1 MIYLCTWIVIILVE
15 TNLMFYI
22 KYVIK
27 RPGQSSIVMGV
38 IFISAIVALPF
49 WNWISKKGN
58 KRKAYIIG
66 VSFWAVLMCVLT
78 ILSPRHPIWILL
90 VMCMLVG
97 IGLSAAQVLPWAII
111 PDAIEWDEYQTG
123 ERHEG
128 IFYSL
133 ITLLGKIANSVAVP
147 LSLLLLE
154 FTGYVS
160 NAVEQ
165 PQSALTG
172 LKIVIGPIP
181 AALLLMGIIF
191 AVFYP
196 LSREKY
202 AEIVRELNRRREE
215 KRMNA

>member
-1 MIYLCTWIVIILVE
+1 
-15 TNLMFYI
+15 
-22 KYVIK
+22 
-27 RPGQSSIVMGV
+27 MGT
-38 IFISAIVALPF
+38 IFISAIIALPI

-66 VSFWAVLMCVLT
+66 VSFWAVLMCILTVLT
-78 ILSPRHPIWILL
+78 PQTPIWVLL
-90 VMCMLVG
+90 LMCMLIG
-97 IGLSAAQVLPWAII
+97 FGLSAAQVLPWAII

-128 IFYSL
+128 VFYSL
-133 ITLLGKIANSVAVP
+133 ITLMGKIANSVAVP

-160 NAVEQ
+160 NAVDQ

-181 AALLLMGIIF
+181 AALLFAGIIF
-191 AVFYP
+191 AIFYP
-196 LSREKY
+196 LSREEY
-202 AEIVRELNRRREE
+202 TRIVTELNKRREE
-215 KRMNA
+215 KRLKAEI